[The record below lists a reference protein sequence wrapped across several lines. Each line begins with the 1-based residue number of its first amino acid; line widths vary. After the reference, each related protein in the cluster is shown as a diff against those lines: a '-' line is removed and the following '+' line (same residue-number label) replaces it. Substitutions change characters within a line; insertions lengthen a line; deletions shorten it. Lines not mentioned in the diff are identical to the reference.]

1 MSHFLIFLVL
11 ALSQGSPNSSP
22 SWPGAIQTSAQSK
35 RLLSRVHRGTE
46 HPLSVGKASSIKSR
60 SADTEEFSPEAKHYA
75 EAQGQKFRETL
86 GAAMAQLKGN
96 HFQQGWDIL
105 EGYVSEADNLGR
117 NVLAEVLAGSY
128 LVKGHPAQA
137 YAVLAPFCD
146 DFADPDL
153 LLGASVAA
161 ARNGL
166 VFEGQRRF
174 AVSYIIARYPKLR
187 DSADN
192 FPQGNEPRSVEAV
205 SCLAA
210 GLQPRIASDAFPTYY
225 LEEALRLD
233 PGNPLASYEL
243 GSYQLNHDQFSQAVE
258 TFKAGESRADP
269 WLKNR
274 ILELKRQAEYLH
286 LRLGG

>member
-46 HPLSVGKASSIKSR
+46 RPLSVGKASSITSR
-60 SADTEEFSPEAKHYA
+60 SADTEELPPVVKQYLQ
-75 EAQGQKFRETL
+75 AQNQKFNESL
-86 GAAMAQLKGN
+86 IAASAQLKAE
-96 HFQQGWDIL
+96 HFPQAWNIL
-105 EGYVSEADNLGR
+105 EGYVSDPDNLGR
-117 NVLAEVLAGSY
+117 SALAEVLADSY
-128 LVKGHPAQA
+128 LVKGQAAQA

-146 DFADPDL
+146 LSADPDL

-161 ARNGL
+161 ARSGL
-166 VFEGQRRF
+166 VFEGQRSF
-174 AVSYIIARYPKLR
+174 VVSFIIARYPKLR

-210 GLQPRIASDAFPTYY
+210 GLQPRIASDIFPTYY